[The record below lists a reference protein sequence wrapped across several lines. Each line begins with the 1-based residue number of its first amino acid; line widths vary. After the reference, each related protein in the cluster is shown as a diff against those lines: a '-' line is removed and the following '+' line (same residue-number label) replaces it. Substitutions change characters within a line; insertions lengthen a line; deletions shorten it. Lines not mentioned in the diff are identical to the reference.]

1 MISTPQFVYG
11 FCAGFFVA
19 ELLLVWIFRSMPPK
33 TPNTL
38 TDEAERW
45 TYTVVDDG
53 AMYVG
58 EKLHVC
64 PLDGQHCACVPPFV
78 CQPRMSDYSTLTA
91 IAIRHNQPEA
101 RN

>member
-1 MISTPQFVYG
+1 MSDSELVVYG

-19 ELLLVWIFRSMPPK
+19 ELLIAWLFLAHRPKPPNA
-33 TPNTL
+33 P

-53 AMYVG
+53 AIYVG
-58 EKLHVC
+58 EEPKLERTVW
-64 PLDGQHCACVPPFV
+64 L
-78 CQPRMSDYSTLTA
+78 STIEHHTGRVQSAALVA
-91 IAIRHNQPEA
+91 IAHNKPEA